1 MQGNANP
8 WVRNWII
15 ATILVLAFQDA
26 HRSQSSS
33 PNLRPFQPDDWSDAI
48 VVSTVQDT
56 HIDSIE
62 LRDSDSLYVDFAV
75 INSGSSSVT
84 ESFQINLFVDDRL
97 LQTFSANRS
106 PSSPLMA
113 NYYNYWEDFSIG
125 SLGAGRHTLKIVAD
139 AANSISESNER
150 DNEHTKTII
159 VGSSLPDLAPHRP
172 SGWSA
177 PIVVSTRADTNLD
190 SDTLTTTD
198 RLYLDWA
205 AINRGTSVTA
215 SSFQVRLL
223 VDGRQ
228 RQSWTVDSGLMP
240 DYYKYVEDFSLGTL
254 STGRH
259 TVSMVVDATNSIEE
273 SDEQNNRFDKTINVT
288 TPPNL
293 TPTRPPD
300 WSDEIVVSKVRN
312 THIDSSKLG
321 VSDSLYV
328 DFAVINS
335 GTSPVTAHFQVN
347 LFVDGRLEQSFNSR
361 DFRFPLNPRHY
372 VFWEDHPIGS
382 LSAGRHTLK
391 IVADPENL
399 ISESNES
406 DNEYT
411 KTINIFDTGACFP
424 LTTNI
429 SPRGAGTITSSQA
442 PNCGGTTV
450 AISAP
455 TN

>member
-1 MQGNANP
+1 
-8 WVRNWII
+8 
-15 ATILVLAFQDA
+15 
-26 HRSQSSS
+26 
-33 PNLRPFQPDDWSDAI
+33 
-48 VVSTVQDT
+48 
-56 HIDSIE
+56 
-62 LRDSDSLYVDFAV
+62 
-75 INSGSSSVT
+75 
-84 ESFQINLFVDDRL
+84 
-97 LQTFSANRS
+97 
-106 PSSPLMA
+106 
-113 NYYNYWEDFSIG
+113 
-125 SLGAGRHTLKIVAD
+125 
-139 AANSISESNER
+139 
-150 DNEHTKTII
+150 
-159 VGSSLPDLAPHRP
+159 
-172 SGWSA
+172 
-177 PIVVSTRADTNLD
+177 
-190 SDTLTTTD
+190 
-198 RLYLDWA
+198 
-205 AINRGTSVTA
+205 
-215 SSFQVRLL
+215 
-223 VDGRQ
+223 
-228 RQSWTVDSGLMP
+228 MP

-273 SDEQNNRFDKTINVT
+273 SDERNNRFDKTINVT

-312 THIDSSKLG
+312 THIDSSELG
-321 VSDSLYV
+321 VSDRLYV

-411 KTINIFDTGACFP
+411 KTINVADTGACFP
-424 LTTNI
+424 LTTNV
-429 SPRGAGTITSSQA
+429 SPQGAGTITSSQA
-442 PNCGGTTV
+442 PNCGETTV

-455 TN
+455 TNYDDGPRPQPREPVLAVQSATESHGERAFAALTAKAQEEGQVRVIVGLKTSVRTGESAANSVSDTEPRLTGIARIQQSFLTKISGLNISSIKKFKYIPFIAMEVDAAALEILASDLEGGQYRRGQASQADATRKHYLDRGASSLGARI